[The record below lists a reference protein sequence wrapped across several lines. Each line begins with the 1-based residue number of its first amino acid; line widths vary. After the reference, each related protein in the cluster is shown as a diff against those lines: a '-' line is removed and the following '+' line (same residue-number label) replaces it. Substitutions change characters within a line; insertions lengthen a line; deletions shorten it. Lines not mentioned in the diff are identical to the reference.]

1 MREEETSD
9 RLGKRLRIL
18 TADIKLYVEK
28 RAELLMLN
36 AGEQLANWFAQTID
50 RLTGIFLLLAGVV
63 FMLVSLA
70 IYLGNLLGSASLG
83 YLLVSLP
90 LAVAGAVLLYLRPRF
105 VVDRIQKEF
114 ESELLRAL
122 YREGGDTENRIPDLP
137 SPGARRTDNE

>member
-36 AGEQLANWFAQTID
+36 AGEQLANWFAQSID
-50 RLTGIFLLLAGVV
+50 RLTGIFLLLGGVV
-63 FMLVSLA
+63 FMLVALA

-90 LAVAGAVLLYLRPRF
+90 LAISGGILLYLRPRF

-114 ESELLRAL
+114 ESELLRTL
-122 YREGGDTENRIPDLP
+122 YRDRRDSENRLPDIS
-137 SPGARRTDNE
+137 SPGRQRADNE

>member
-36 AGEQLANWFAQTID
+36 AGEQLANWFAQSID

-70 IYLGNLLGSASLG
+70 IYLGNLLGSPSLG

-90 LAVAGAVLLYLRPRF
+90 LAISGAILLYLRPRF

-122 YREGGDTENRIPDLP
+122 YRDRRDSENRLP
-137 SPGARRTDNE
+137 EVPSTGGQRAENE